1 MKVIRDT
8 QGREWTIDVNFSA
21 IRRVKAATD
30 IDLTKL
36 VEPNDETFKQ
46 LTRDLFLL
54 FDVICALLGPQFE
67 AKGETPE
74 SFGESLDEESA
85 EQAALAVLEGTIDFF
100 REQKRMLL
108 KRAFSKVTKAAD
120 RLRDTSFDQAMK
132 AVETDEF
139 DQVIEAAMKETTD
152 ETENPSTSGDS
163 STGSLASSES
173 TPVPS
178 HSAS

>member
-8 QGREWTIDVNFSA
+8 QNREWTIDVNFSA

-46 LTRDLFLL
+46 LTGDLFLL
-54 FDVICALLGPQFE
+54 LDVICALLRPQFDE
-67 AKGETPE
+67 RNETPE

-100 REQKRMLL
+100 REQKRILL

-139 DQVIEAAMKETTD
+139 DRVIEAAMTETT
-152 ETENPSTSGDS
+152 TENGSMFGNS
-163 STGSLASSES
+163 STDSPESSES
-173 TPVPS
+173 TPDPS
-178 HSAS
+178 PFAN